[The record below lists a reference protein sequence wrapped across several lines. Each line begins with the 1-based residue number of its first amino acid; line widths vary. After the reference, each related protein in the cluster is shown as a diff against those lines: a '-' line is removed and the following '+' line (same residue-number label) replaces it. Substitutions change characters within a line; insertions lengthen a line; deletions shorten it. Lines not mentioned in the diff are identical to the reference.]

1 MLKVFNYPVRL
12 TVSKL
17 NCAAEPLR
25 VVSALIRLVIFSSFF
40 SLLVTFD
47 SCNYDGLQH
56 TRSFPPPPHLAL
68 CDSNQNSNYAGGEK
82 TVDLLRSYYPTSQ
95 ISFRCVKMCVSLRTE
110 RSEFECV

>member
-12 TVSKL
+12 TVSEL

-56 TRSFPPPPHLAL
+56 TRSFPPPPTSLFATVIKTVITP
-68 CDSNQNSNYAGGEK
+68 GEK
-82 TVDLLRSYYPTSQ
+82 RLWIY
-95 ISFRCVKMCVSLRTE
+95 
-110 RSEFECV
+110 